1 MGFPPNLVDEAAENM
16 IKLYNLFLKYDATM
30 IEINPMVEDASGVGN
45 VSFIHMLLLT
55 ARCFHNFILVY
66 NEFQLKLQCYAARRT
81 RH

>member
-45 VSFIHMLLLT
+45 VSSIHILLVT
-55 ARCFHNFILVY
+55 AWHFCKSELVC
-66 NEFQLKLQCYAARRT
+66 NEFQLKL
-81 RH
+81 

>member
-45 VSFIHMLLLT
+45 VSYSYSSHNTLTFLL
-55 ARCFHNFILVY
+55 ILV
-66 NEFQLKLQCYAARRT
+66 AS
-81 RH
+81 H

>member
-45 VSFIHMLLLT
+45 VSSSHFSCNSLTFSVNLSCFTLLT
-55 ARCFHNFILVY
+55 SAVY
-66 NEFQLKLQCYAARRT
+66 FKRT
-81 RH
+81 